1 MLTRR
6 DMIRTAAQAAL
17 AAAVTRPC
25 AASATAQPA
34 APPRRPTFCM
44 FSKPLPELGWRALGG
59 VVKDAGFEGV
69 DLTVRA
75 RGHVLP
81 ERASEDLPRA
91 VEALAASGLSV
102 PMITTDLTSATSA
115 HARSVLESA
124 SRSGVRYFR
133 AGYWQYSS
141 PDVRGDVAAA
151 GQDLSG
157 LAALA
162 RECGIEMG
170 FHNHAAYI
178 GAALWDN
185 APAID
190 RLESQWA
197 GYYFDPRHAVAEG
210 GAGAWKA
217 AAHLVAPRLK
227 MLAVKDCVWQKT
239 AQGWTVENCPL
250 GEGLVDWAWVG
261 SLLRDPRF
269 GGPISIHIEYEV
281 GGATGPER
289 TARTVAAAT
298 RDLEFAQRFLR

>member
-1 MLTRR
+1 
-6 DMIRTAAQAAL
+6 
-17 AAAVTRPC
+17 
-25 AASATAQPA
+25 
-34 APPRRPTFCM
+34 
-44 FSKPLPELGWRALGG
+44 
-59 VVKDAGFEGV
+59 
-69 DLTVRA
+69 
-75 RGHVLP
+75 
-81 ERASEDLPRA
+81 
-91 VEALAASGLSV
+91 
-102 PMITTDLTSATSA
+102 MITTDLTSARSE

-124 SRSGVRYFR
+124 ARHGVRYFKP
-133 AGYWQYSS
+133 GYWQYSS

-151 GQDLSG
+151 AQDLSG

-178 GAALWDN
+178 GAALWDI

-190 RLESQWA
+190 RLDSQSA

-227 MLAVKDCVWQKT
+227 MLAVKDCVWEKT
-239 AQGWTVENCPL
+239 PQGWMVENCPL

-261 SLLRDPRF
+261 SLLRDARF

-281 GGATGPER
+281 GDAPGPER
-289 TARTVAAAT
+289 NARTVTAAT